1 MTPDEYQLKVINS
14 SSKDIV
20 VLAGAGSGKTFTLL
34 SRIHKLVTYRNVDP
48 SCILVLTFTRVA
60 AENMRRKYLQLQDSN
75 KDDVPDFHTF
85 HAFCYSV
92 LSEYQDVV
100 KELGYTDVPDVA
112 DDEYMDELESQAR
125 LVTSCTL
132 SKAKLL
138 NSGSLTGKEKRQ
150 AERFANTLQKIMK
163 SKNVIDYDSLCERV
177 CDLLKRKA
185 YCVLPLISRYKY
197 IFVDE
202 FQDTDSTQYEFVK
215 SMSHCER
222 VLCGDALQNI
232 YQFRGCSNE
241 PLKELISDKSWTK
254 YVLPHNYR
262 SSVNICSYVN
272 KYSKSFKSS
281 EYAIQLES
289 DTPGPCVRV
298 YTVQDELDKYND
310 LVKYVNRVKGLCDTQ
325 AVLCRTNAE
334 VNNVTYE
341 LSKRGIPYTNNDI
354 QEYKKDVLEA
364 CLDFEHMCSFVKHYS
379 SESDLGLYVNK
390 TLICDD
396 FLRAYELSFPCFKT
410 RTSDL
415 VDLYAVV
422 QTVNGAVCG
431 DVGID
436 EAEHVLCHMFNV
448 SRPNYPLT
456 HVNELLNYM
465 INRVLSSS
473 SDSLYV
479 GTVHSV
485 KGLEF
490 DSVVVMNV
498 GSHCFRVD
506 KEETENLWYTACTR
520 AKKYL
525 MLFEY
530 RGEQRVH

>member
-14 SSKDIV
+14 LSKDIV

-100 KELGYTDVPDVA
+100 KELGYTDVPAVA
-112 DDEYMDELESQAR
+112 DDKLMDELESQAR
-125 LVTSCTL
+125 RVTSCTL
-132 SKAKLL
+132 SKTKLL
-138 NSGSLTGKEKRQ
+138 NPGSLTGKEKRQ
-150 AERFANTLQKIMK
+150 AERFASTLQKMMK
-163 SKNVIDYDSLCERV
+163 SKNLIDYDSLCERV
-177 CDLLKRKA
+177 CYLFTHRVD
-185 YCVLPLISRYKY
+185 CVLPLISRYKY

-202 FQDTDSTQYEFVK
+202 FQDTDLTQYEFVK

-241 PLKELISDKSWTK
+241 PLKELINDRSWTK

-272 KYSKSFKSS
+272 KYSRNFRSS
-281 EYAIQLES
+281 EYAIELES
-289 DTPGPCVRV
+289 NTPGPCVRV

-310 LVKYVNRVKGLCDTQ
+310 LVKYVNRVKNLCDTQ

-334 VNNVTYE
+334 VDNVAYE
-341 LSKRGIPYTNNDI
+341 LSKRGISYTNSSI
-354 QEYKKDVLEA
+354 QEYKQDVLEA
-364 CLDFEHMCSFVKHYS
+364 CLDTGVMDSFVERYASKN
-379 SESDLGLYVNK
+379 DLDLYTK
-390 TLICDD
+390 RKLSCIDY
-396 FLRAYELSFPCFKT
+396 LHAYELSFSDFCNKT
-410 RTSDL
+410 SEL
-415 VDLYAVV
+415 VDLYTVV
-422 QTVNGAVCG
+422 QTVNKVACDEV
-431 DVGID
+431 DID
-436 EAEHVLCHMFNV
+436 EVVHVLCHMFNV
-448 SRPNYPLT
+448 PNPDTSLK
-456 HVNELLNYM
+456 HVNELLDYM

-473 SDSLYV
+473 SNSLYV

-498 GSHCFRVD
+498 GSRCFKVD

-520 AKKYL
+520 AKRYL

-530 RGEQRVH
+530 RGK